1 MREPLIKVY
10 GEELFSKYWAEW
22 VDGQEAIV
30 KEKNGNICAE
40 LLKHIKCPTYL
51 MYGQK
56 DPLVDCSHI
65 SYLHTNIDGS
75 R

>member
-1 MREPLIKVY
+1 MREPLIEVY
-10 GEELFSKYWAEW
+10 GEELFSKYWDEW

-30 KEKNGNICAE
+30 KKKNGNICAH
-40 LLKHIKCPTYL
+40 LLKDIKCPTYV

-56 DPLVDCSHI
+56 DPIVDCSHI
-65 SYLHTNIDGS
+65 SFLHTHIDGS